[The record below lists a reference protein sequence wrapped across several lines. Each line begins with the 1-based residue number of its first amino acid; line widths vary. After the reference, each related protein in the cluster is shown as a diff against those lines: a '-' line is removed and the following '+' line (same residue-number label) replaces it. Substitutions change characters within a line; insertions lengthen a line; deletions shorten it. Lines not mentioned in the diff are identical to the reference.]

1 MLHTTLAPDFPRT
14 ILDTIDEIV
23 YALELSDD
31 TLTQA
36 RVTFVSERVR
46 DVLGFTP
53 EEFIENR
60 GLWVTLVHP
69 ADLASLEQA
78 SREILES
85 GRPGR
90 RYFRIRH
97 KTRDEYVWL
106 EDSIVPQ
113 VDAMGTVIGAAR
125 DVTARR
131 RSLLQMTFLMENTRD
146 GFFMLDSDLRCT
158 YVNPAGAAMFGGKA
172 ADMHG
177 HRITDFLVEPNRTAF
192 AATAAEAVARGE
204 VVRRSGFC
212 HTLNRWLD
220 LAIFP
225 GPDGVVLSLRDVTEQ
240 RTSEERLRT
249 WVDEAPV
256 GLFRTIPNG
265 QMLDAN
271 GTALAMLGYP
281 SLDRLREQQ
290 ALDLIADTED
300 PASAQIDFSRVDR
313 LTGIPVTLRRLDG
326 SPIPVLMNLR
336 TVRDHA
342 GQAVE
347 VLGSFEDR
355 SDPATLRSAL
365 LSSARRYRILFD
377 ENVTPMVLV
386 SADGTMLSRNKAFLR
401 LVGAS
406 DATLQEQTGAF
417 SAHLATP
424 EAFERWPRKSAPRGV
439 WKASNWCCAAVT
451 DPRGGC

>member
-1 MLHTTLAPDFPRT
+1 M
-14 ILDTIDEIV
+14 
-23 YALELSDD
+23 
-31 TLTQA
+31 
-36 RVTFVSERVR
+36 
-46 DVLGFTP
+46 
-53 EEFIENR
+53 
-60 GLWVTLVHP
+60 
-69 ADLASLEQA
+69 
-78 SREILES
+78 
-85 GRPGR
+85 
-90 RYFRIRH
+90 
-97 KTRDEYVWL
+97 
-106 EDSIVPQ
+106 
-113 VDAMGTVIGAAR
+113 
-125 DVTARR
+125 
-131 RSLLQMTFLMENTRD
+131 
-146 GFFMLDSDLRCT
+146 
-158 YVNPAGAAMFGGKA
+158 
-172 ADMHG
+172 
-177 HRITDFLVEPNRTAF
+177 
-192 AATAAEAVARGE
+192 
-204 VVRRSGFC
+204 
-212 HTLNRWLD
+212 
-220 LAIFP
+220 
-225 GPDGVVLSLRDVTEQ
+225 LSLRDVTEQ

-281 SLDRLREQQ
+281 SLARLREQQ

-342 GQAVE
+342 GQAIE